1 MADIDDT
8 LLERLDLYIRDHG
21 ETPFSFET
29 SSPFE
34 PMISAIDSTA
44 DGIMGEGAVLHS
56 FLLRPDRFESVA
68 KRRAFRKKKEIAP
81 DVSEFINAQKNK
93 ETFSVLLDRL
103 RQERNQ
109 SPADL
114 YKAADIDRKL
124 YSKIMGKRDYQPSK
138 NTVIAFGLALKLPD
152 NEMDQLLDSA
162 GFTLSKSVI
171 TDLIIAFCLENMIY
185 EIPDVNALLVA
196 KNQPVLR

>member
-1 MADIDDT
+1 MAGIDDT
-8 LLERLDLYIRDHG
+8 HIERLDAYIRDHF
-21 ETPFSFET
+21 EPET
-29 SSPFE
+29 S
-34 PMISAIDSTA
+34 ILRSAVSGIIGKTA
-44 DGIMGEGAVLHS
+44 AVHALIMDEHV
-56 FLLRPDRFESVA
+56 ESLA
-68 KRRAFRKKKEIAP
+68 KRKSLYRGREIVP
-81 DVSEFINAQKNK
+81 EVSDFIKSQKNP

-103 RQERNQ
+103 REERNL

-124 YSKIMGKRDYQPSK
+124 YSKIMGEHDYHPSK
-138 NTVIAFGLALKLPD
+138 NTVIAFGLALKLSD

-171 TDLIIAFCLENMIY
+171 TDLIIAFCLEHMIY

-196 KNQPVLR
+196 KEQPVLR